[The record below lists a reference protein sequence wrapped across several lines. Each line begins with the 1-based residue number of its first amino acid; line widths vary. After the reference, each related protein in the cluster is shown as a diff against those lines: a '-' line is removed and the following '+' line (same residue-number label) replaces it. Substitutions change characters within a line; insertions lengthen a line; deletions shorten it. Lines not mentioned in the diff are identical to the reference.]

1 MSCELNRCVR
11 CPLPVIA
18 ADQNPI
24 ATDSE
29 SREGKMDATM
39 NEDVDR
45 SRRTWLIATSVAGG
59 IAGVATL
66 VPFVDSFAP
75 SEKARDAGA
84 PVSADIGTLKPG
96 EMMTV
101 AWRGMPIFLVNRTEG
116 MLADVVK
123 ADAMVA
129 DPSTQ
134 HPFSMPLPNYCRNE
148 YRSRANHPNL
158 LVLVGV
164 CTHLGCTPRP
174 RFQEGPQVNL
184 PDNWPGG
191 FLCPCH
197 GSTYDLAGRVFK
209 DKPAPQNLD
218 VPRYMFASPASVVI
232 GKDEQGE
239 A

>member
-1 MSCELNRCVR
+1 LEHELK
-11 CPLPVIA
+11 
-18 ADQNPI
+18 ADQ
-24 ATDSE
+24 
-29 SREGKMDATM
+29 
-39 NEDVDR
+39 VDR
-45 SRRTWLIATSVAGG
+45 MDSSRRKWLIATSVAGG

-66 VPFVDSFAP
+66 VPFVESFAP
-75 SEKARDAGA
+75 SDKVKAAGA
-84 PVSADIGTLKPG
+84 PVTADISTLGPG

-101 AWRGMPIFLVNRTEG
+101 AWRGIPVFLVNRTQR

-123 ADAMVA
+123 ADPMVA
-129 DPSTQ
+129 DPSTR
-134 HPFSMPLPNYCRNE
+134 HPFSMPLPNYCKNE
-148 YRSRANHPNL
+148 YRSRANHQNL
-158 LVLVGV
+158 LVVIGV

-174 RFQEGPQVNL
+174 RFEEGPQANL
-184 PDNWPGG
+184 PDDWTGG

-232 GKDEQGE
+232 GQDEQGE